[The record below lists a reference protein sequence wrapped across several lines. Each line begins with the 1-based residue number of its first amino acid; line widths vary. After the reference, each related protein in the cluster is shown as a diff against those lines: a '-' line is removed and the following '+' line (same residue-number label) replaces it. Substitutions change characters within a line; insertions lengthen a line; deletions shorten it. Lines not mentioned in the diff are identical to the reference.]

1 MKKHTF
7 KLSPAGKLAA
17 AGNII

>member
-7 KLSPAGKLAA
+7 KLSPAGKLA
-17 AGNII
+17 GG